1 MASSEKA
8 ALVQKAVDA
17 APAARAWVL
26 KLRQFVLVFGVTALA
41 ALAGMILLPQDK
53 YLRYQALNDH
63 VAPHAYWI
71 YERIHADPAPIDI
84 AFIGS
89 SRTGRSIHSARLEAD
104 LAQQGVAAKAVN
116 FFMFKSGR
124 NMHYA
129 VAKELLESRRVQL
142 LVLEITEW
150 EDRKPHPDFVFLAD
164 PQDVVFAPL
173 FINFNY
179 LSDLGRLPGR
189 QVDLFLETATRD
201 LGVRKPDFV
210 PPPYEG
216 SNLDIAEYLVTLDGR
231 KHYFTQQHSFEHMEE
246 LRVRQLGE
254 ITPPVLPASL
264 NWLEFRFPRYYIEH
278 ILELAAR
285 KGTRVVFLYVP
296 RYGGPVDA
304 PPYQQ
309 YTAQAGLINP
319 RLGLQQNFRVWDDE
333 THLNWDGAREF
344 TDAVAG
350 QLVAGHYV
358 AATGP
363 GAGPPLQLQPHE

>member
-8 ALVQKAVDA
+8 ALMQKTVDS
-17 APAARAWVL
+17 APVGRAWAL
-26 KLRQFVLVFGVTALA
+26 KLRQFLLLFAVTALA

-71 YERIHADPAPIDI
+71 YERIHADPTPIDV
-84 AFIGS
+84 AFVGS
-89 SRTGRSIHSARLEAD
+89 SRTGRSIHSRRLEED
-104 LAQQGVAAKAVN
+104 LAQHGVAAKAVN
-116 FFMFKSGR
+116 FYMFKSGR

-129 VAKELLESRRVQL
+129 VAKELLENRRVGL
-142 LVLEITEW
+142 LVLEMTEW

-189 QVDLFLETATRD
+189 QVDLFLETSLRE
-201 LGVRKPDFV
+201 LGLRRPDFV

-231 KHYFTQQHSFEHMEE
+231 KHYFTQERSFQHMED
-246 LRVRQLGE
+246 LRARQE
-254 ITPPVLPASL
+254 ADITPPVLPAAL
-264 NWLEFRFPRYYIEH
+264 GWLEFRFPRYYIER

-285 KGTRVVFLYVP
+285 KGTSVVFLYVP
-296 RYGGPVDA
+296 RYGGPAD
-304 PPYQQ
+304 PLPYQL
-309 YTAQAGLINP
+309 YTARAGLINP
-319 RLGLQQNFRVWDDE
+319 HLGLQQNFHVWDDE
-333 THLNWDGAREF
+333 THLNWNGAREF
-344 TDAVAG
+344 TDAVAEE
-350 QLVAGHYV
+350 LVNGRYV
-358 AATGP
+358 NGRPMRAA
-363 GAGPPLQLQPHE
+363 PPRSP